1 MERIKERGNGV
12 RVIGARERDETRRE
26 GEGAR
31 GGRGRGRGKDR
42 GVKQERS
49 EQA

>member
-1 MERIKERGNGV
+1 MERNKERGNGV
-12 RVIGARERDETRRE
+12 RVVGARERDETRGE
-26 GEGAR
+26 GGGAR
-31 GGRGRGRGKDR
+31 GGRWKGRREDR